1 MGFIIQKLLRNL
13 YISPSTNYNNV
24 LDFQTALEIFEREV
38 RKGGEGAGYRRE
50 RIQIFALA
58 TLR

>member
-24 LDFQTALEIFEREV
+24 LDFPTALEIFEREV
-38 RKGGEGAGYRRE
+38 RKRGEGTRH
-50 RIQIFALA
+50 
-58 TLR
+58 